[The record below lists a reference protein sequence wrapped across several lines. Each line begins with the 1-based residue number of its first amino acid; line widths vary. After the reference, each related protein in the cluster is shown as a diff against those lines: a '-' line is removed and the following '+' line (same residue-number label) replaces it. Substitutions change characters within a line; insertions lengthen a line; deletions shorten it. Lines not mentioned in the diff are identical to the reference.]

1 MRFLSHRVVDPDRDP
16 AESMAL
22 LNEVM
27 DPPLD
32 PGYSSWADS
41 REEAGLP
48 RSTGGRTWLLLVSA
62 ILLGFLLSVAAQT
75 LRAPDP
81 ASAGARSQLRE
92 RIEATEQLGDERV
105 EQIEALRNEVVV
117 LENADQQ
124 PRLDPG
130 TLQGAAVNA
139 GAAALEGPGIILT
152 LNDPPL
158 SSDSRDGERVLA
170 RDLQVIVN
178 GLWANG
184 AEAISIN
191 DLRLTSTSTIR
202 FAGQAIVVDLKGL
215 ARPYELKIIG
225 PQDQLMAELTNG
237 DTGNYLTELRSDFS
251 ILVSVTP
258 QDKVTVPAGARLSTR
273 FAEVHDDTTDSTKDD
288 S

>member
-1 MRFLSHRVVDPDRDP
+1 
-16 AESMAL
+16 MAL
-22 LNEVM
+22 LREVM

-32 PGYSSWADS
+32 PGYASWADS

-48 RSTGGRTWLLLVSA
+48 RSTGGRTWLLLVTA
-62 ILLGFLLSVAAQT
+62 VLLGFLLSVAAQT

-81 ASAGARSQLRE
+81 ASAGARSELRE
-92 RIEATEQLGDERV
+92 RIEEIEQLGDERV
-105 EQIEALRNEVVV
+105 AQIEALRAEVSALQEAKAEPEV
-117 LENADQQ
+117 
-124 PRLDPG
+124 DPG
-130 TLQGAAVNA
+130 VAERAATSAGASALQG
-139 GAAALEGPGIILT
+139 PGVILT

-158 SSDSRDGERVLA
+158 SADSVDGERVLA

-215 ARPYELKIIG
+215 ARPYEITVIG
-225 PQDQLMAELTNG
+225 PPDQLMEELTAG
-237 DTGNYLTELRSDFS
+237 DTGNYLEELRSDFR
-251 ILVSVTP
+251 ILVTVTQ
-258 QDKVTVPAGARLSTR
+258 QDVVTVPAGTRLSTR
-273 FAEVHDDTTDSTKDD
+273 VAEVLDDTTDEAKED